1 MSTTGPA
8 ATIAARTNGTLQTL
22 ASVGKV
28 LAMLFAF
35 LVGVRAFGDGFHMLG
50 SGTLD
55 SFFLATENP
64 FVGLM
69 VGILATTLVQSS
81 SVTTSMVVGMVA
93 APDNPLPVVNAIPMI
108 MGSNIGTTVTNTL
121 VALAHMGQTKEF
133 RRAFAV
139 ATCHDFFNFIAVAI
153 LLPLEIAT
161 GFLGNIAGRL
171 AGSLAGLG
179 GLKFDSPIKTAMKA
193 GSDQL
198 ATVAESLFG
207 SATAQGTA
215 LAIMS
220 AAVIIGSLLMLVKTL
235 RGWLGHTAGEK
246 IGRALG
252 GRGVTAMI
260 VGIAVTVMVQ
270 SSSVTTSLLIPFA
283 AAGVLT
289 LRQAFPVTLG
299 ANIGTTVTA
308 LAASLAVSGENATA
322 GCTIAIVHL
331 LFNVIG
337 VALIYPIP
345 AIREIPLRMA
355 ERLADV
361 AAHSKPQAFAYV
373 GSVFYGAPALV
384 AVFLR

>member
-1 MSTTGPA
+1 MSTTSPVA
-8 ATIAARTNGTLQTL
+8 AAVRTDGTLRTL
-22 ASVGKV
+22 AAVAKV

-35 LVGVRAFGDGFHMLG
+35 LVGVRAFGDGFHLLG

-55 SFFLATENP
+55 TFFRATENP

-93 APDNPLPVVNAIPMI
+93 APENPLPVVNAIPMI

-139 ATCHDFFNFIAVAI
+139 ATCHDFFNFMAVAI

-161 GFLGNIAGRL
+161 GFLGNISGRL
-171 AGSLAGLG
+171 AGGLAGLG

-198 ATVAESLFG
+198 ATVATSLFG

-215 LAIMS
+215 LAVMS
-220 AAVIIGSLLMLVKTL
+220 AALIIGSLLLLVKTL
-235 RGWLGHTAGEK
+235 RSWLGHTAGEK
-246 IGRALG
+246 IERALG

-260 VGIAVTVMVQ
+260 VGVAVTVMVQ

-308 LAASLAVSGENATA
+308 LAASLAVAGENAAA

-337 VALIYPIP
+337 VAMIYPIA
-345 AIREIPLRMA
+345 AIREFPLRMA

-361 AAHSKPQAFAYV
+361 AAYSKPRAFAYV

-384 AVFLR
+384 ALLLR